1 MYVANVTEREAAE
14 IAENVKLREVL
25 RKRDERIEYL
35 EKRVEEL
42 DNIRDRILKR
52 ERTLG
57 EALETRGRIIF
68 ELEEDRD
75 GWMSE
80 ARLLKER
87 VDDLEELVAVYRD
100 VSGGIMM
107 QLDEESE
114 RIRIRRDEE
123 QFVVEDLQVVVVN
136 NREEDSGDEADSEAT
151 TVAYVSAEE

>member
-136 NREEDSGDEADSEAT
+136 NREEDSGDKAGSEAT